1 MGIVISHRRVKK
13 PPTITS
19 QHVKNVETGNL
30 IETSIKSGM
39 IRHNAAEVFIDK
51 VLSTVY
57 FRPNFFKG
65 TKFYAEVPKY
75 FNKHP

>member
-1 MGIVISHRRVKK
+1 MVVGTARKKQVYSGIIQQKIPRY
-13 PPTITS
+13 
-19 QHVKNVETGNL
+19 
-30 IETSIKSGM
+30 
-39 IRHNAAEVFIDK
+39 VFIDK

-65 TKFYAEVPKY
+65 KKIYAEVPKY